1 MKLEK
6 NIIPENLHVAI
17 VMDGNGRWANERALA
32 RLKGHAKGADRV
44 RHIVRASLDMNVT
57 HLTLFAFST
66 ENWKRSESE
75 VLGLMS
81 LFRKFMKSEAK
92 KLLINGVKVRFI
104 GNRLR
109 LDKSI
114 IKLMDEL
121 EFSTKEN
128 DNLNLTIALNYGGRD
143 EIVRASKKISEKVK
157 LGLIDIDDINIEM
170 FSNNLDTF
178 ELPDPDLVIRTSG
191 ELRTSN
197 FLPWQCAYSE
207 YVFEKSNWPDFNNDI
222 YEEILIEFKTD
233 FLKLFFFLSW
243 IKRHSFSDLAPTPAG
258 SRSCIFSN
266 IDKTSCFV
274 ATIF

>member
-1 MKLEK
+1 MKIEK
-6 NIIPENLHVAI
+6 KIKPENLHVAI

-75 VLGLMS
+75 VVGLMG
-81 LFRKFMKSEAK
+81 LFKKFMKSEAK

-104 GNRLR
+104 GDRSR
-109 LDKSI
+109 LDKSL

-121 EFSTKEN
+121 ELLTIAN
-128 DNLNLTIALNYGGRD
+128 NNLHLTIALNYGGRD
-143 EIVRASKKISEKVK
+143 EIVRATKKISEKVK
-157 LGLIDIDDINIEM
+157 LGVLKIDDITVEM

-178 ELPDPDLVIRTSG
+178 DLPDPDLVIRTSG
-191 ELRTSN
+191 EVRTSN

-207 YVFEKSNWPDFNNDI
+207 YVFEKTNWPDFNNDI
-222 YEEILIEFKTD
+222 YEEILIEFKNRERR
-233 FLKLFFFLSW
+233 FGAILK
-243 IKRHSFSDLAPTPAG
+243 
-258 SRSCIFSN
+258 
-266 IDKTSCFV
+266 
-274 ATIF
+274 